1 MQTKIIVVGGGPGG
15 YSAAIKAA
23 QLGAEVTLVEASK
36 LGGTCLN
43 VGCIPTKALLR
54 TSEFY
59 RLAASNSMP
68 GVNIGAAEVDW
79 SAALKNKDDVVARLT
94 GGVGALLKYNGVT
107 VRNGDA
113 TVLSGR
119 RIKIGDETL
128 SADAIVLATG
138 SYNTKLSS
146 LSIPGADLP
155 GVIDSTAML
164 ALDKLPKSV
173 VIAGGGVIG
182 CEFATMLSGLGV
194 KVTIVEMATE
204 ILPAFDREIASLG
217 HVALTELGVDVV
229 TGAKLTSIDKVGRSL
244 SVTYYDKDSPE
255 AGGTKRTLKA
265 EKLLEAVGRKPKIS
279 GAGLEDIGLKFSN
292 GAVGT
297 DDLFRTNIPN
307 LYAVGDCNGKSMLA
321 HAAMAQG
328 ESVAE
333 YITLGIGSI
342 DHDVNHSNDNS
353 VNIGHN
359 FNHNISYS
367 ANNDVNHNVS
377 HSVNHKTVPA
387 CVYMSPEVAAVGLT
401 EEEAAAQGLNYVVGR
416 FDLSGNAKSV
426 IENHSGLCKIIAD
439 KEFGEVLGVHIIGAR
454 ASELIAAAALCI
466 SMEGTV
472 QDVAA
477 TIHSHPT
484 ISEAFRESAMSVF
497 GKPIHGI

>member
-59 RLAASNSMP
+59 RLAATNSMP
-68 GVNIGAAEVDW
+68 GVNIGAAEIDW
-79 SAALKNKDDVVARLT
+79 SAALRHKDEVVVRLT
-94 GGVGALLKYNGVT
+94 GGVGALLRHNGVT
-107 VRNGDA
+107 VRNGNA

-119 RIKIGDETL
+119 RVKLGDETL
-128 SADAIVLATG
+128 SADAIILATG

-146 LSIPGADLP
+146 LNIPGTDLP

-173 VIAGGGVIG
+173 VITGGGVIG
-182 CEFATMLSGLGV
+182 CEFATLLSGLGV
-194 KVTIVEMATE
+194 KVTIIEMAPE
-204 ILPAFDREIASLG
+204 ILPAFDREIASLSRA
-217 HVALTELGVDVV
+217 ALTELGVDVV
-229 TGAKLTSIDKVGRSL
+229 TGAKLTSIEKVGRSL
-244 SVTYYDKDSPE
+244 SVTFYDNGSPK
-255 AGGTKRTLKA
+255 AGGTKHIIKA
-265 EKLLEAVGRKPKIS
+265 EKVLEAVGRKPMIS
-279 GAGLEDIGLKFSN
+279 GAGLEDIGLKLSN

-297 DDLFRTNIPN
+297 DDLYRTNIPN

-333 YITLGIGSI
+333 YIMLGTASV
-342 DHDVNHSNDNS
+342 DHGVNHCVNQIDDNS
-353 VNIGHN
+353 A
-359 FNHNISYS
+359 NISHD
-367 ANNDVNHNVS
+367 ANHNVG
-377 HSVNHKTVPA
+377 HNVNHKTVPA
-387 CVYMSPEVAAVGLT
+387 CVYMSPEIACVGLT
-401 EEEAAAQGLNYVVGR
+401 EEEAAAQGIDYAVGL

-426 IENHSGLCKIIAD
+426 IEGHGGLCKIIAD
-439 KEFGEVLGVHIIGAR
+439 REYGELLGVHIIGAR

-466 SMEGTV
+466 NMEGTA
-472 QDVAA
+472 QDIAA